1 MYEHDMFFSTRPL
14 LTLMQS
20 IMTQHS
26 YISGVNTGFIPFQK
40 HDFQNYASLK
50 RTFFKNM
57 RLFKGGN
64 LVFGFFKEYED
75 ILFSKLKIQFIICV
89 SILHS
94 IYGTGLKFPIM
105 ILRCVLSNI
114 DSKNVIYKHVSI
126 T

>member
-1 MYEHDMFFSTRPL
+1 
-14 LTLMQS
+14 
-20 IMTQHS
+20 
-26 YISGVNTGFIPFQK
+26 
-40 HDFQNYASLK
+40 
-50 RTFFKNM
+50 M

-64 LVFGFFKEYED
+64 LVFGFFFKEYED

-94 IYGTGLKFPIM
+94 IYGTRLKFPNM
-105 ILRCVLSNI
+105 ILRCVLFNI